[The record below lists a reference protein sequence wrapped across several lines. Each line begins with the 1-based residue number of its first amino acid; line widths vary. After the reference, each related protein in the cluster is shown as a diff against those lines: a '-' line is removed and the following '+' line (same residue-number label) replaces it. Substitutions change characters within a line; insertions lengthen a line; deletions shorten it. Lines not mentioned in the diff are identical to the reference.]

1 MTIKFKRL
9 TPTATL
15 PTRGSPK
22 SAGLDLYL
30 DQDLL
35 VIHPGKRAVASTG
48 LAVAVADGCYGRVA
62 PRSSLAVNDGVDVL
76 AGVIDSDYRGE
87 VKVVLINT
95 DYRTH
100 TYKRGTRIA
109 QLILE
114 KIAILD
120 PVEVDD
126 LDDTV
131 RGDGGF
137 GSTGQ

>member
-1 MTIKFKRL
+1 MTLPVKKL

-30 DQDLL
+30 DQDIL
-35 VIHPGKRAVASTG
+35 VLHPGKRVLASTG
-48 LAVAVADGCYGRVA
+48 LAFAIPEDCYGRVA
-62 PRSSLAVNDGVDVL
+62 PRSGISFKDGVDVM
-76 AGVIDSDYRGE
+76 AGVIDSDYRE
-87 VKVVLINT
+87 ELKVLLINT

-114 KIAILD
+114 RIRIEDVEEVESLD
-120 PVEVDD
+120 QTER
-126 LDDTV
+126 L
-131 RGDGGF
+131 GGF